1 MGLPP
6 LVDKVSRR
14 NYVEDNEPDTQ
25 GRDLFSKCILS
36 RICRYIQSVAY
47 HNIRSMMCCR
57 EALRHSSTRV
67 FKIEQAAKVTGT
79 LNVNS
84 SRPRD
89 LIAYGDIFSM
99 RKRSFH
105 SSSFV
110 GAKGNSTSTLENKAA
125 SNGTE
130 SSLVETKPRR
140 AVKTSLTT
148 IVAQKLSDFE
158 THDLKYNKIIQ
169 LITDPYFLIR
179 CYEEIK
185 GKPGNMTRGASK
197 ETLDGLNFE

>member
-6 LVDKVSRR
+6 LVDKVSRC

-36 RICRYIQSVAY
+36 RICRYIQSIAY
-47 HNIRSMMCCR
+47 HNNQSMICCR
-57 EALRHSSTRV
+57 EALRHSSTRGQN
-67 FKIEQAAKVTGT
+67 IEQATKVTGT

-105 SSSFV
+105 SSSIV
-110 GAKGNSTSTLENKAA
+110 GMKGNSTSTLENKTT
-125 SNGTE
+125 SNGKKN
-130 SSLVETKPRR
+130 SPVETKPIK

-148 IVAQKLSDFE
+148 IVAQNLSDFE
-158 THDLKYNKIIQ
+158 THDFKYKKIIQ

-179 CYEEIK
+179 CYDEIK
-185 GKPGNMTRGASK
+185 GKPGNMTRGVTK